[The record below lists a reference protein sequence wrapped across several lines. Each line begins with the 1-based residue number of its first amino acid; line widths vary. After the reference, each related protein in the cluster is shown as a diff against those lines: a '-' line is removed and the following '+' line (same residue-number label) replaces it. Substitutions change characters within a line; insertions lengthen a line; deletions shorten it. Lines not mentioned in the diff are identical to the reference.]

1 MPPTASSAYVFGN
14 FRLDP
19 VSHILL
25 RNGQRVGLTPKT
37 FELLLLLVEGR
48 GDVLSK
54 EQLMETLWPETFV
67 EEANLTQH
75 VATLRKALSGSDP
88 NHKFIETIP
97 KRGYRFLAPIDIV
110 ENRQR
115 EPGVSRPSLAVLP
128 FNLFGTDAADS
139 FLSLGIADSLITKMG
154 QSTQILVR
162 STNAVSKYEMSS
174 LGATQIGK
182 LLNVDF
188 VLNGR
193 IYKQGEL
200 FRINLQLTNVKDE
213 TTLWTEQVDLTCANI
228 FAVENALVRKVHR
241 ALVPAIT
248 GVGSGRKRK
257 RPTRSGVAYQAY
269 LKGRYFWNK
278 RSEEDLRKGID
289 CFREAIVVDDN
300 YALAY
305 VGLADSYL
313 MLMNYGAM
321 SSREGFPLTKA
332 ATLKALEIDP
342 DLGEAHASLGYLHA
356 TFEGWN
362 WVESEREFR
371 CAIELNPAYLTSRHW
386 YAALLTVLG
395 RWDQAVEELERARE
409 IDPVSLILGATTGWL
424 LYFMRRYDDARH
436 QLLRTL
442 DLEPNYYL
450 VHLFLARVNVMQ
462 GRIDEALTEFEKALA
477 FLSGNRAILAEVAH
491 AQTVVGRN
499 KEAIRLLGQLC
510 DEREQRYVS
519 NYHLA
524 LVYTGLG
531 DNDQAF
537 ASLNQACDEKEI
549 GMLWFKPEPRF
560 AQLSND
566 ARYEALLERLGL
578 EPYSRPDFITRHAR
592 SHQ

>member
-1 MPPTASSAYVFGN
+1 MPPTASSAYVFGS

-25 RNGQRVGLTPKT
+25 RNGERVGLTPKT

-48 GDVLSK
+48 GDLLPK
-54 EQLMETLWPETFV
+54 EQLMETLWPDTFV

-75 VATLRKALSGSDP
+75 VATLRKVLADSDL
-88 NHKFIETIP
+88 NQKFIETVP
-97 KRGYRFLAPIDIV
+97 KRGYRFIAPVDIV

-139 FLSLGIADSLITKMG
+139 FLSVGIADSLITKLG
-154 QSTQILVR
+154 QSTQIMVR
-162 STNAVSKYEMSS
+162 STTAVSKYEMSS
-174 LGATQIGK
+174 LGGTQIGR

-193 IYKQGEL
+193 VYKQGEL
-200 FRINLQLTNVKDE
+200 FRINLQLTNVRDE
-213 TTLWTEQVDLTCANI
+213 TTLWTEQFDLTCANI

-248 GVGSGRKRK
+248 GAASGRKLK

-278 RSEEDLRKGID
+278 RSEEDIKKGID
-289 CFREAIVVDDN
+289 CFREAIAIDKD

-305 VGLADSYL
+305 AGLADSYL
-313 MLMNYGAM
+313 MLMTYGAM

-342 DLGEAHASLGYLHA
+342 DLGEAHASLGYIDA
-356 TFEGWN
+356 AFEDWN
-362 WVESEREFR
+362 WVGSEREFKR
-371 CAIELNPAYLTSRHW
+371 AIALNPADLTTRHW
-386 YAALLTVLG
+386 YAALLTILG
-395 RWDQAVEELERARE
+395 RWDQALEELEQARA

-424 LYFMRRYDDARH
+424 LYFMRRYEDARL

-462 GRIDEALTEFEKALA
+462 CRTDEASTGFEKALA
-477 FLSGNRAILAEVAH
+477 FLSGNRAILAEIAH
-491 AQTVVGRN
+491 AKAIAGRK
-499 KEAIRLLGQLC
+499 KEAVHLLRQLC
-510 DEREQRYVS
+510 DESEQHYVS
-519 NYHLA
+519 HYFLA
-524 LVYTGLG
+524 LVYAGLG
-531 DNDQAF
+531 DNDSAF
-537 ASLNQACDEKEI
+537 ASLNQACDEREI
-549 GMLWFKPEPRF
+549 GLLWFKPEPRF
-560 AQLSND
+560 TVLSND
-566 ARYEALLERLGL
+566 SRYAALLERLGL
-578 EPYSRPDFITRHAR
+578 EPYSV
-592 SHQ
+592 